1 MEQNRQKLLL
11 QSILVGAI
19 IVGIIIAAII
29 IIPQTRKP
37 DRRRVTYRVESSSG
51 SVTIL
56 YKAGGEQQTDPERT
70 FNTPWEREFVLD
82 SGTEVY
88 LFAGNY
94 QQMGDLKCVLRLD
107 GQVWKTDLAK
117 MPVDRVACAGIVR

>member
-1 MEQNRQKLLL
+1 MEQNRRKLFY
-11 QSILVGAI
+11 QSVLVGAI
-19 IVGIIIAAII
+19 IIAIIIAAII

-37 DRRRVTYRVESSSG
+37 DRRRVTFRVESSSG
-51 SVTIL
+51 SVTIV
-56 YKAGGEQQTDPERT
+56 YKAGKDQQTDPEKT

-94 QQMGDLKCVLRLD
+94 QQMGDLKCILRLD
-107 GQVWKTDLAK
+107 GQIWKTDVSK